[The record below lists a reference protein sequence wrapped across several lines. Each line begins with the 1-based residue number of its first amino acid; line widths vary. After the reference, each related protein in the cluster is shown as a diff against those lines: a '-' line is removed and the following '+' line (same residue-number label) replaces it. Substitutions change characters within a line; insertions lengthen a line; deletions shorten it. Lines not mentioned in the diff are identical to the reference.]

1 MPALDTLRRTLEA
14 SRAEMIALQTL
25 LSSIPA
31 IAPESGG
38 DGESLKCA
46 ALEKWLLDAGFA
58 REQLA
63 HFDAPDKRV
72 SSGLRPNLVLTVP
85 GKDDSGAVWVMAHL
99 DVVPPG
105 DLGLWKS
112 DPFSVQYDE
121 TADKLTGRGVEDNQ
135 QGLTAGVFAALA
147 LLRNGVTPERTVKL
161 LFMADEEF
169 GSEYG
174 IKFLLRNHRQIFGK
188 DDLILIPDGGDA
200 HGETIEVAE
209 KNILWLRLHTTGRQ
223 SHGSMPDKGKNAHLA
238 ACDLALRLNDLENF
252 FGERD
257 DLFSPS
263 RSTFQPTKKE
273 ANVETVNIIPGD
285 DVLYMDCRILPR
297 YSLDEVRGEVARR
310 VREVESKYG
319 VTIEVSEMQAQQSP
333 ATPVTSPVVT
343 RLAEAI
349 KAAHGI
355 EARPIGIGGG
365 TVGAELRNFGY
376 NAAIWST
383 IDEVCHQPNEYCYV
397 RNIIADAV
405 TLCALFI
412 G

>member
-105 DLGLWKS
+105 DLRLWKS

-121 TADKLTGRGVEDNQ
+121 AADKLTGRGVEDNQ

-319 VTIEVSEMQAQQSP
+319 VTVEVSEMQAQQSP

>member
-85 GKDDSGAVWVMAHL
+85 GKDDSGAVWVMVHL

-105 DLGLWKS
+105 DLRLWKS

-121 TADKLTGRGVEDNQ
+121 AADKLTGRGVEDNQ